1 MSDEPPEDTLDP
13 EAAPDAEPGEVLDA
27 EERESLRRVERGGIP
42 FEAERRLRELSD
54 GGGCF
59 TSDLS
64 VADFALCHGLGLA
77 PLAQVMGSSIYQVA
91 SATAQWPRWAGGFMF
106 ELNYLSDAW
115 NEVRDRALHRLALE
129 AQAVGADAVVGVD
142 LRTGAHDFVEN
153 AVEYVVLGTAVRHGA
168 AAGAQAAT
176 QPSVQLRTQTGAQ
189 AGVQPSVQLPTQAG
203 AQAGTQA
210 SARLGAQAVAAAPD
224 AGSERGA
231 QPGTRQ
237 AAGGQARD
245 RARRGPERE
254 PVLTELSVADYVNL
268 RRAGVEPLGV
278 VAWSAAYF
286 VRASYNT
293 QMMGGLGTMAYTNQ
307 EMPEFTEGVYSA
319 REAVMGRMTA
329 QAARLGASGVI
340 GARINH
346 SAQRHDM
353 GNARANASSSGLM
366 VTFHAIGTA
375 IRETE
380 AATLYAPETTMDLT
394 M

>member
-27 EERESLRRVERGGIP
+27 QERESLRRVERGGIP
-42 FEAERRLRELSD
+42 FAAERRLRELSD

-64 VADFALCHGLGLA
+64 VADFALCHGLGLS

-91 SATAQWPRWAGGFMF
+91 SATAQWPQWAGGFMF

-168 AAGAQAAT
+168 AAGAQTAT

-189 AGVQPSVQLPTQAG
+189 T
-203 AQAGTQA
+203 GTQA
-210 SARLGAQAVAAAPD
+210 SAQLGAQAVAAAPD
-224 AGSERGA
+224 AGSGRGA
-231 QPGTRQ
+231 QPGARQ

-353 GNARANASSSGLM
+353 GNARANASSGGLM

>member
-1 MSDEPPEDTLDP
+1 MTQDPPEDTFDP

-27 EERESLRRVERGGIP
+27 EERESLQRVERGGIP
-42 FEAERRLRELSD
+42 IEAERRLRELGEN
-54 GGGCF
+54 GGTF

-64 VADFALCHGLGLA
+64 VADFALCHGLGLR

-91 SATAQWPRWAGGFMF
+91 SATTAQWPSWAGGFMF

-153 AVEYVVLGTAVRHGA
+153 AIEYVVLGTAVRQGA
-168 AAGAQAAT
+168 AASAQVGPPA
-176 QPSVQLRTQTGAQ
+176 SVQA
-189 AGVQPSVQLPTQAG
+189 PT
-203 AQAGTQA
+203 
-210 SARLGAQAVAAAPD
+210 
-224 AGSERGA
+224 AGSGH
-231 QPGTRQ
+231 
-237 AAGGQARD
+237 AAGR
-245 RARRGPERE
+245 RAQDSAHRGPGGE
-254 PVLTELSVADYVNL
+254 PVLTELSVADYANL

-278 VAWSAAYF
+278 VAWSAAYY
-286 VRASYNT
+286 VRASFNT
-293 QMMGGLGTMAYTNQ
+293 QMMGGLGAMTYTNQ
-307 EMPEFTEGVYSA
+307 ELPEFTEGVYSA

-329 QAARLGASGVI
+329 QAAQLGATGVI

-346 SAQRHDM
+346 SAQRYELNSA
-353 GNARANASSSGLM
+353 GRGSASGLM

-380 AATLYAPETTMDLT
+380 AATLYAPEMTMDLT
-394 M
+394 T